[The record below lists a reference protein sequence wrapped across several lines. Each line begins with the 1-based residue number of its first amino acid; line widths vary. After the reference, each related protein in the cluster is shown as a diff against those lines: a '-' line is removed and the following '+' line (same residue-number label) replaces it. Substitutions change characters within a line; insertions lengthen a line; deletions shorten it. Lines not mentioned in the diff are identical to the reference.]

1 MPDSDGFTV
10 ILPQTIIG
18 MRNMKGTVR
27 RMELVK
33 HAYTDNRKK
42 TVRKERV
49 AEEQS

>member
-1 MPDSDGFTV
+1 
-10 ILPQTIIG
+10 

-33 HAYTDNRKK
+33 HAYINDQKK